1 MSEEAFPSPST
12 QTRQAPSPFDRS
24 DADLIVHTKD
34 DVNFPVHRL
43 VLSLAS
49 PVFETMFFLPQ
60 PPGTEPRPSVDVS
73 EDSQTMETFL
83 RIVYPVADPEIKSLQ
98 HLREVLAVGTKY
110 DAPAVIAASRKAL
123 TQQTFIQAD
132 PLRVFAIACIFRME
146 AEAKA
151 AAEVAVL
158 RPRMGHGAEPCA
170 DIEEI
175 TAGAYFRLLQLKRAR
190 TRRVLP
196 RTVTSLAVLLLGN
209 QRDVVDLD
217 STAIGS
223 FCDPSRLSPTP
234 TGQHSPP
241 PETLTAC
248 CDLSGST
255 SFPPDIIFRSHDG
268 FEFPAHRLIIEM
280 ASSAMLTMLRRND
293 RPGGDQNLHA
303 YELQEGALVIQDL
316 LRLCYPVTHLPAPP
330 HPPTD
335 AKHFLDVLFASR
347 KYQLAK
353 AEMIL
358 RERWPAVAG
367 KEPLRFYF
375 AAARCGWEEEA
386 LLCAREL
393 INQSDDVSLIETQ
406 YLPEMESMQNRSYLY
421 LLSYVGRCVKAAS
434 YISTLSGLPQP
445 CCNHEACRKRYP
457 KNPSPITHRA
467 GWGFEKEHQPSWL
480 FPYLGSLE
488 NTLRKKPRGQTLSTV
503 ASRAAT
509 SFITAVVGDSY
520 TCPIYQEEEER
531 FGISDFL
538 EEPEEKCG
546 IWDKVAWATT
556 FLDQYAKAV
565 DQAVAE
571 VRLHVPY
578 GNKYVT

>member
-24 DADLIVHTKD
+24 DADLILHTKD
-34 DVNFPVHRL
+34 DVNFSVHRL

-49 PVFETMFFLPQ
+49 PIFETMFFLPQ

-73 EDSQTMETFL
+73 EDSQTIETFL

-98 HLREVLAVGTKY
+98 HLREVLAAGTKY

-123 TQQTFIQAD
+123 VQKTFIEAD
-132 PLRVFAIACIFRME
+132 PLRVFAIACIFGME
-146 AEAKA
+146 AEAQA
-151 AAEVAVL
+151 AAEVAVMKN
-158 RPRMGHGAEPCA
+158 RVTAGAEPCA
-170 DIEEI
+170 DIAEI

-190 TRRVLP
+190 TRNA
-196 RTVTSLAVLLLGN
+196 TSLFGLNMAAQFGQRRD
-209 QRDVVDLD
+209 QRDLVDL
-217 STAIGS
+217 TGIGS
-223 FCDPSRLSPTP
+223 FCDPPRLSPSP
-234 TGQHSPP
+234 TAHYSIP
-241 PETLTAC
+241 PERLNC
-248 CDLSGST
+248 YHLSGT
-255 SFPPDIIFRSHDG
+255 TAFPPDIGFRSHDG
-268 FEFPAHRLIIEM
+268 SEFPAHRVIIEM
-280 ASSAMLTMLRRND
+280 ASSAMLTMLGRSD
-293 RPGGDQNLHA
+293 RHGDMDLHM
-303 YELQEGALVIQDL
+303 YDLQEGALVIQEL

-445 CCNHEACRKRYP
+445 CCNHEECRKRYP
-457 KNPSPITHRA
+457 KNPSPIKHRA

-571 VRLHVPY
+571 VKLKIPS
-578 GNKYVT
+578 TTTA